1 MTSTSFLEHLNCSVC
16 HLSFS
21 FGPSSALSPDR
32 STSAGEVPFW
42 IGEPKAYPQRF
53 LHPPK
58 IPDDVS
64 RLLRPVD
71 MSLADIIG
79 AYRFQIEQMA
89 NMIAASFLKSQAH
102 RHKQVLVHV
111 KGDLRQARKIKKEL
125 EDAKAENRILTDKIR
140 AWQLLSEGKQGQAQ
154 PSQSETSRFG
164 AQALQTL
171 QDGPAER
178 AERFI
183 LINPAQEHLRS
194 DNQLDPLPHGLFIKQ
209 NPQPPQD
216 RPFLAGFLCGSRSHQ
231 RPSTCSSE
239 VFAFKPPPFAEVSPC
254 PRWSRPDDAES
265 NVPQQQPAPLFR
277 GMAAPA
283 AQNHTTQLASPM
295 QAQVQH
301 HGPRASS
308 RHGPMHMVGMPSGIA
323 SSSRSMP
330 TLARTE
336 EELAPR
342 QHVGAWH
349 TARMWGPSRR
359 TESPARGS
367 LGAPMARLPAS
378 ERSHARRDGLAPV
391 GHQTHTVKK
400 E

>member
-1 MTSTSFLEHLNCSVC
+1 MPADGLQLTVAFCAAVDRTNVRRRALRRSSPSSHRLLQKYRRVPVGAGQMMQVSDVRPNVISSLRFTCRWLTTTSSTGSVC
-16 HLSFS
+16 
-21 FGPSSALSPDR
+21 R
-32 STSAGEVPFW
+32 
-42 IGEPKAYPQRF
+42 
-53 LHPPK
+53 
-58 IPDDVS
+58 
-64 RLLRPVD
+64 
-71 MSLADIIG
+71 
-79 AYRFQIEQMA
+79 
-89 NMIAASFLKSQAH
+89 
-102 RHKQVLVHV
+102 
-111 KGDLRQARKIKKEL
+111 
-125 EDAKAENRILTDKIR
+125 
-140 AWQLLSEGKQGQAQ
+140 
-154 PSQSETSRFG
+154 
-164 AQALQTL
+164 
-171 QDGPAER
+171 
-178 AERFI
+178 
-183 LINPAQEHLRS
+183 
-194 DNQLDPLPHGLFIKQ
+194 
-209 NPQPPQD
+209 
-216 RPFLAGFLCGSRSHQ
+216 
-231 RPSTCSSE
+231 
-239 VFAFKPPPFAEVSPC
+239 
-254 PRWSRPDDAES
+254 AES

-359 TESPARGS
+359 TESPAKGS